1 MRFALLSENTMVQN
15 IRSSAHTLHG
25 AVCFLGDASG
35 RRLAKVDGTTVK
47 EFSPYARVLLPFQR
61 GQRHTPMSGASRPS
75 HFCNRNPGVESLRRF
90 ESRSATNQERD
101 GHGENSESSLY
112 PKKDG
117 TYRPSAK
124 LLVRPCVRACVRP
137 FGRAHA
143 RRLLFLCPKLVP

>member
-35 RRLAKVDGTTVK
+35 RRLATVDGTTVE

-61 GQRHTPMSGASRPS
+61 GQRHTPPSGASTPS

-90 ESRSATNQERD
+90 ESRSATNQEREMD
-101 GHGENSESSLY
+101 MVRTVRALY

-124 LLVRPCVRACVRP
+124 LLVCLSVCVSVCLSQKMAIRNRYES
-137 FGRAHA
+137 
-143 RRLLFLCPKLVP
+143 

>member
-1 MRFALLSENTMVQN
+1 MVQN
-15 IRSSAHTLHG
+15 IRSCAHTLHG

-35 RRLAKVDGTTVK
+35 RRLAILDGTMVK

-101 GHGENSESSLY
+101 GHGENSESFVSKQELR
-112 PKKDG
+112 G
-117 TYRPSAK
+117 TPWRLEAAHGCTVYFSQPGVVARP
-124 LLVRPCVRACVRP
+124 
-137 FGRAHA
+137 
-143 RRLLFLCPKLVP
+143 